1 MYYVFWFV
9 RLGPSAS
16 FGVKN
21 SVCHGWVLWVEKRD
35 RWERASN
42 EDAALIIYCATI
54 NNNGVGYGKFLYLMV
69 LPLDLIQQTLTN
81 RGRLGGTWKCQF
93 HLEMNFHWGLH
104 PIPLNTSYLIKTQ
117 SRRRWQGS
125 GWKEGPRENYW
136 LTDLHP
142 LLVVMT

>member
-1 MYYVFWFV
+1 MYYVLWFV
-9 RLGPSAS
+9 RLDSSAS

-35 RWERASN
+35 RWERVSN
-42 EDAALIIYCATI
+42 EDAALIIHCATI
-54 NNNGVGYGKFLYLMV
+54 NNNGVGYGKFVYFMV

-93 HLEMNFHWGLH
+93 QGEMNFHWGLH
-104 PIPLNTSYLIKTQ
+104 PTPLNTSYLIKTQ

-125 GWKEGPRENYW
+125 GWKEGSRENYW
-136 LTDLHP
+136 LTGLHP